1 MAGIDLG
8 LRGGPTASP
17 EVGRRK
23 LGGVECEHVSLA
35 SPIAFDYS
43 WSGETNYLALHDL
56 QLTDGLAFLENR
68 EPRRILDLRNKMTF
82 APRGARIEGWSVLSG
97 TRNSYTALFFQTDL
111 LQTELGRH
119 APCGPEKP
127 ALYFSEPTL
136 LFAMQKL
143 RGALLAPDD
152 AEPTYLETL
161 ALVCV
166 LELGRLNRVAD
177 YRDQPSQGGLSRR
190 VEVSIRA
197 YIRENL
203 HTSITLE
210 ELARVAGLSRF
221 HFIRAF
227 KTSFGTTPH
236 QFLIRQRVTR
246 ATELLVHSTLSLL
259 EIAEAAGFTSQPQ
272 FTSSFQKATG
282 MPPGKFRQYLK

>member
-1 MAGIDLG
+1 MARIDLG

-43 WSGETNYLALHDL
+43 WSGETSYLALHDL
-56 QLTDGLAFLENR
+56 QLTDGLAFLESR

-82 APRGARIEGWSVLSG
+82 APRGARIEGWSALSG
-97 TRNSYTALFFQTDL
+97 ASNSYTALFFQSDL
-111 LQTELGRH
+111 LQTELGGN
-119 APCGPEKP
+119 APSCQEKP
-127 ALYFSEPTL
+127 ALYFSEPAL

-143 RGALLAPDD
+143 RGALLAPDGV
-152 AEPTYLETL
+152 ESTYLETL

-166 LELGRLNRVAD
+166 LELGRLSRVAD
-177 YRDQPSQGGLSRR
+177 YRDQPTQGSLSRR
-190 VEVSIRA
+190 MEATIRS
-197 YIRENL
+197 YIRDNL

-210 ELARVAGLSRF
+210 ELAGIAGFSRF

-236 QFLIRQRVTR
+236 QYLIRQRVTR
-246 ATELLVHSTLSLL
+246 STELLVHSSLSLP
-259 EIAEAAGFTSQPQ
+259 EIAEEAGFTSQQQ
-272 FTSSFQKATG
+272 FTSTFQKATG
-282 MPPGKFRQYLK
+282 MPPGRFRQYLR